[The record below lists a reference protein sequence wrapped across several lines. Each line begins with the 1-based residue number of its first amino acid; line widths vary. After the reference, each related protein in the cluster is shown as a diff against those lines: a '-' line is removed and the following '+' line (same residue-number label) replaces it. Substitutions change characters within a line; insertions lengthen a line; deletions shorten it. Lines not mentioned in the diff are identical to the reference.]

1 MSSVVD
7 EARANR
13 NPCFGPISGLW
24 SPITNPWVDLN
35 RDIAETA
42 SRFNAAKIEISHE
55 PNNAHFE

>member
-7 EARANR
+7 EANR
-13 NPCFGPISGLW
+13 NHCSGRISGLW

-42 SRFNAAKIEISHE
+42 SRFNAAENEISNE